1 MFNSLYFDFNFDKN
15 FDNYISIIIQGGL
28 GNQLFQIAT
37 AYNYSIKNK
46 KKLIFKYD
54 DNYHNNFN
62 LIRKNYWTNLFSKKL
77 KTIDKNTFDNI
88 QFFNYYENKNF
99 LYQEIPYIEK
109 NILLNGYYQSFKY
122 FDNND
127 TRNFLRHLV
136 YSSENLMYISYN
148 YYNKIKLYFTKL
160 NNLECNDDDLVSI
173 HIRRTDYVLTKNNYH
188 NVLDIDYYI
197 KALDIAKKK
206 NVVIFSD
213 DIEWCKININNNI
226 IKNKNLYYIDMNIVE
241 VEFILMSLIKNN
253 IIANSTFSL
262 MASYISYYEDKKII
276 IAPKNWL
283 SNTQIK
289 EMNDIVSKEF
299 YHKDI
304 THII

>member
-1 MFNSLYFDFNFDKN
+1 MSLFFDFNFNND
-15 FDNYISIIIQGGL
+15 ISEFVSITIQGGL

-37 AYNYSIKNK
+37 AYAYSIRNK
-46 KKLIFKYD
+46 KKLIFKYNQ
-54 DNYHNNFN
+54 NYPNNFN
-62 LIRKNYWTNLFSKKL
+62 LTRKGYWDNLFSKNL
-77 KTIDKNTFDNI
+77 KTIDKNTFDDI
-88 QFFNYYENKNF
+88 QFINYYEKYNC
-99 LYQEIPYIEK
+99 LYKEIPYIEK

-122 FDNND
+122 FDNDD

-136 YSSENLMYISYN
+136 YSSKNLMYLSYN

-173 HIRRTDYVLTKNNYH
+173 HIRRTDFILTKKNYH

-197 KALDIAKKK
+197 KALDITKKK

-226 IKNKNLYYIDMNIVE
+226 IKNKNLYYIDINIE
-241 VEFILMSLIKNN
+241 EIEFILMSLIKNN

-276 IAPKNWL
+276 IAPKKWL
-283 SNTQIK
+283 SDAQIK
-289 EMNDIVSKEF
+289 ENNGIVSDEF

>member
-1 MFNSLYFDFNFDKN
+1 MSLFFDFNFNND
-15 FDNYISIIIQGGL
+15 ISEFVSITIQGGL

-37 AYNYSIKNK
+37 AYSYSIRNK
-46 KKLIFKYD
+46 KKLIFKYNQ
-54 DNYHNNFN
+54 NYPNNFN
-62 LIRKNYWTNLFSKKL
+62 LTRKGYWDNLFSKNL
-77 KTIDKNTFDNI
+77 KTIDKNTFDDI
-88 QFFNYYENKNF
+88 QFINYYEKYNC
-99 LYQEIPYIEK
+99 LYKEIPYIEK

-122 FDNND
+122 FDNDD

-136 YSSENLMYISYN
+136 YSSKNLMYLSYN

-173 HIRRTDYVLTKNNYH
+173 HIRRTDFILTKKNYH

-197 KALDIAKKK
+197 KALDITKKK

-226 IKNKNLYYIDMNIVE
+226 IKNKNLYYIDINIE
-241 VEFILMSLIKNN
+241 EIEFILMSLIKNN

-276 IAPKNWL
+276 IAPKKWL
-283 SNTQIK
+283 SDAQIK
-289 EMNDIVSKEF
+289 ENNGIVSDEF

>member
-1 MFNSLYFDFNFDKN
+1 MSLFFDFNFNND
-15 FDNYISIIIQGGL
+15 ISEFVSITIQGGL

-37 AYNYSIKNK
+37 AYSYSIRNK
-46 KKLIFKYD
+46 KKLIFKYNQ
-54 DNYHNNFN
+54 NYPNNFN
-62 LIRKNYWTNLFSKKL
+62 LTRKGYWDNLFSKNL
-77 KTIDKNTFDNI
+77 KTIDKNTFDDI
-88 QFFNYYENKNF
+88 QFINYYEKYNC
-99 LYQEIPYIEK
+99 LYKEIPYIEK

-122 FDNND
+122 FDNDD

-136 YSSENLMYISYN
+136 YSSKNLMYLSYN

-173 HIRRTDYVLTKNNYH
+173 HIRRTDFILTKKNYH

-197 KALDIAKKK
+197 KALDITKKK

-241 VEFILMSLIKNN
+241 IEFILMSLIKNN

-276 IAPKNWL
+276 IAPKKWL
-283 SNTQIK
+283 SDAQIK
-289 EMNDIVSKEF
+289 ENNGIVSDEF